1 MSDASESRLSR
12 GGRGSDAADEAD
24 DGTSGRG
31 TDDTASAGPHGA
43 RHGAPSPGADALSGD
58 PRVAEHLGSAFP
70 AVEAFHRLL
79 TEQGVLRG
87 LIGPREVTRLWER
100 HLLNSAALAP
110 HLPTRGRLIDVGS
123 GAGLPGV
130 VLAAMLPAVEVVL
143 LEPMERRT
151 EWLTEVVERLGLD
164 NAVVRRARAEEV
176 HGELT
181 AQAVT
186 ARAVAPLDR
195 LARWTLPLLE
205 PGGVLV
211 ALKGRQAADEIT
223 AARHVVRK
231 LGGGPAEVLLAGTV
245 PGLEPTT
252 VVRIERVGH
261 SRG

>member
-1 MSDASESRLSR
+1 VRD
-12 GGRGSDAADEAD
+12 GSGEVPVEAD
-24 DGTSGRG
+24 P
-31 TDDTASAGPHGA
+31 AGH
-43 RHGAPSPGADALSGD
+43 SPGVDPMSGD
-58 PRVAEHLGSAFP
+58 PRVAAFLGAALP

-79 TEQGVLRG
+79 AEQGVLRG

-110 HLPTRGRLIDVGS
+110 HLPTSGRLVDVGS

-151 EWLTEVVERLGLD
+151 EWLSEVVQTLGLD
-164 NAVVRRARAEEV
+164 NAVVRRARAEDV
-176 HGELT
+176 HGALT

-195 LARWTLPLLE
+195 LVRWTLPLLE

-211 ALKGRQAADEIT
+211 ALKGRQAADEIA

-231 LGGGPAEVLLAGTV
+231 LGGGPAEVLLAGTID
-245 PGLEPTT
+245 GLEPTT
-252 VVRIERVGH
+252 VVRIERVGRA
-261 SRG
+261 RG